1 VQLWQWVVLV
11 LGVLL
16 LLAVVLYGIQAR
28 RRRGGVI
35 AQRSRSTSGG
45 RFKGGGL
52 S

>member
-1 VQLWQWVVLV
+1 MELWQWLVLA

-16 LLAVVLYGIQAR
+16 LLVVVFGGIQAR

-35 AQRSRSTSGG
+35 AQRSRNVGSGRRGG
-45 RFKGGGL
+45 R